1 MKIVTIPVF
10 PPVQDRRFDWSAI
23 DWDTYDGA
31 EDSNCPIGRG
41 PTEEAARAD
50 LIEQMGETTG

>member
-1 MKIVTIPVF
+1 MDIRTFHVF
-10 PPVQDRRFDWSAI
+10 PPIPDRRCDWSAI

-31 EDSNCPIGRG
+31 EDSRCPIGRG

-50 LIEQMGETTG
+50 LLEQLADAA